1 MVDAKCRHTMR
12 SAAGCGVGVKG
23 KEESLCL
30 NRSCLAINTNFSSHS
45 HATNISI
52 SCSVSLLGN
61 LVGSISKSIQN
72 LMTYHFH
79 CFPSRQRISC
89 LDLHYNSLLT
99 GFPVST
105 LGLLQPILK
114 TLIGLDTL
122 CSEPS
127 SGPPFPSE

>member
-1 MVDAKCRHTMR
+1 MQTHDAERGGGLG
-12 SAAGCGVGVKG
+12 AKG

-52 SCSVSLLGN
+52 RWSVSLLGN

-72 LMTYHFH
+72 LMTSYHFH
-79 CFPSRQRISC
+79 CFPSRQRISR
-89 LDLHYNSLLT
+89 LDLHYSSLLT

-114 TLIGLDTL
+114 TLIGLDTPL
-122 CSEPS
+122 LRAL
-127 SGPPFPSE
+127 